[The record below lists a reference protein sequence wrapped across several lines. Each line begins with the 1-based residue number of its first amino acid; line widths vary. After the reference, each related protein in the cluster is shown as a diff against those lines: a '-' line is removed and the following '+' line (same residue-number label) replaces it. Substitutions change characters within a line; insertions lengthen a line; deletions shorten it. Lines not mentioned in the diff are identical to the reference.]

1 MVLTKRIVAGE
12 LKCCNYKNKKK
23 SMKVSQS
30 KRSIPT
36 CSTFCC
42 REYLLLLPSAPTD
55 YSITCLGTIW
65 GYLNLV
71 FCKVPHSP
79 STHTTNSPRRIFYYP
94 KHSEMVTLFLFT
106 CKRFS
111 VLAAAKYLIKIIA
124 VI

>member
-36 CSTFCC
+36 CSTFRC

-79 STHTTNSPRRIFYYP
+79 STHTTNSPRRIFTTPNTRRWLPYSYSP
-94 KHSEMVTLFLFT
+94 ANVFPFWQL
-106 CKRFS
+106 RN
-111 VLAAAKYLIKIIA
+111 I
-124 VI
+124 